1 MKDLVIGLIGVGF
14 VMGMLFM
21 TMLFIAGLQLEEI
34 MEIKD
39 DKE

>member
-1 MKDLVIGLIGVGF
+1 MKDLAIGLIGVGF

-21 TMLFIAGLQLEEI
+21 TMLFIAGLELEEI
-34 MEIKD
+34 MERKD